1 MEQGLHHGGNL
12 AAARRRFP
20 DIPDWLDLSTGINP
34 WPYPVP
40 EMDAAAWARL
50 PDSDLV
56 EALEACASNFYDA
69 PSPEHVV
76 AAPGTQSLIQTLPLL
91 RQHSRVA
98 VVGFTYQEHAHC
110 WRRAGH
116 SVDEVASLDEA
127 QGADVIVLVNPNNPD
142 GRILPRAR
150 LLHAA
155 AEQSARGGWIVV
167 DEAFAETAP
176 GCSIAAE
183 SACSGLIVLRS
194 FGKFFGLAGVRL
206 GFALTCREIRRRLA
220 AALGPWAVSG
230 PAAKIGRHAL
240 ADAVWVKATQDRLT
254 SATAE
259 LRPLLSNAGLRVI
272 GGTSLFTLVETA
284 RATSLHEHLLR
295 CGILVRRFP
304 DRTEWL
310 RFGLPPDD
318 LAQNQLAAA
327 LRSFG

>member
-1 MEQGLHHGGNL
+1 MEQALHHGGNL
-12 AAARRRFP
+12 AAARQRFP
-20 DIPDWLDLSTGINP
+20 DIADWLDLSTGINP

-40 EMDAAAWARL
+40 QIDAAAWARL
-50 PDSDLV
+50 PDRDLL
-56 EALEACASNFYDA
+56 EALEARASGFYGTPGQDN
-69 PSPEHVV
+69 VV

-98 VVGFTYQEHAHC
+98 VIGFTYQEHAHC

-116 SVDEVASLDEA
+116 SVDQVASLDEA
-127 QGADVIVLVNPNNPD
+127 YGADVIVLVNPNNPD

-150 LLHAA
+150 LLRAA

-183 SACSGLIVLRS
+183 SACSGVIILRS

-206 GFALTCREIRRRLA
+206 GFALTSPEIRQRVA

-230 PAAKIGRHAL
+230 PAAVIASQAL
-240 ADAVWVKATQDRLT
+240 ADADWVEEARDRLT
-254 SATAE
+254 SAAAE
-259 LRPLLSNAGLRVI
+259 LQHILLEAGLRVI
-272 GGTSLFTLVETA
+272 GGTPLFTLVETGG
-284 RATSLHEHLLR
+284 ATALHEHLLR

-304 DRTEWL
+304 DRAEWL
-310 RFGLPPDD
+310 RFGLPPDEV
-318 LAQNQLAAA
+318 AQGRLAAA